1 MNHNWRDVAS
11 IILPPGL
18 VFILALITGI
28 LSKTLLLETP
38 SKENYTENTIE
49 MSGVEIVHNKFDNK
63 KHSLNLIAAD
73 KVVYK
78 GKRMNFFNPNLISYV
93 KDQDF
98 VEISSLRANSN
109 SDMSVVNLS
118 GAAEIRQVDDEGK
131 TVLKVSSEELVFK
144 VKDKIIETDRAV
156 VVEQNQFRID
166 GTGMIFDQKLS
177 TFEVKQQASLKSRSL
192 LDK

>member
-1 MNHNWRDVAS
+1 MNHNWRDVSS

-78 GKRMNFFNPNLISYV
+78 GKRMNFFKPNLISYV

>member
-1 MNHNWRDVAS
+1 MSHNWRDVTS

>member
-1 MNHNWRDVAS
+1 MSHNWRDVTS

-38 SKENYTENTIE
+38 SKENYTENSIE

>member
-1 MNHNWRDVAS
+1 MSHNWRDVTS

-73 KVVYK
+73 KVVSK

>member
-1 MNHNWRDVAS
+1 MSHNWRDVTS

-131 TVLKVSSEELVFK
+131 TILKVSSEELVFK

>member
-1 MNHNWRDVAS
+1 MSHNWRDVTS

-177 TFEVKQQASLKSRSL
+177 TFEVKQQASLKSKGL

>member
-1 MNHNWRDVAS
+1 MSHNWRDVTS

-63 KHSLNLIAAD
+63 KHSLNLITAD

-78 GKRMNFFNPNLISYV
+78 GKRMNFFKPNLISYV

-166 GTGMIFDQKLS
+166 GTGMVFDQKLS
-177 TFEVKQQASLKSRSL
+177 TFEVKQQASLKSKGL

>member
-1 MNHNWRDVAS
+1 MSHNWRDVTS

-166 GTGMIFDQKLS
+166 GTGMVFDQKLS
-177 TFEVKQQASLKSRSL
+177 TFEVKQQASLKSKGL

>member
-1 MNHNWRDVAS
+1 MSHNWRDVTS

-131 TVLKVSSEELVFK
+131 TVLKVSSEELVFR

>member
-1 MNHNWRDVAS
+1 MSHNWRDVTS

-78 GKRMNFFNPNLISYV
+78 GKRMNFFKPNLISYV

-109 SDMSVVNLS
+109 SDMSVVTLS

>member
-1 MNHNWRDVAS
+1 VSHNWRDVTS

>member
-11 IILPPGL
+11 IILPTGL

>member
-1 MNHNWRDVAS
+1 MSHNWRDVTS

-78 GKRMNFFNPNLISYV
+78 GKRMNFFKPNLISYV

>member
-1 MNHNWRDVAS
+1 VSHNWRDVTS

-78 GKRMNFFNPNLISYV
+78 GKRMNFFKPNLISYV

>member
-1 MNHNWRDVAS
+1 MSHNWRDVTS

-73 KVVYK
+73 KVVSK

-166 GTGMIFDQKLS
+166 GTGMVFDQKLS